1 MKMNISL
8 RWILVVL
15 ISGLL
20 MMAGCAGKK
29 SVVTSDATQ
38 ETTSAPTTQQQDVAT
53 SDTTSVIRDTAEEKS
68 VDLEKMAR
76 IPSPVSD
83 IHFDFDSSSIRPDAR
98 DILKEN
104 ADYFMNNRISS
115 IIIEGH
121 CDEKG
126 TYEYNMALGERRAQ
140 ETKKYLANLGVK
152 ESLMKT
158 VSFGEENPL
167 DPASTEE
174 AWAKNRRAHF
184 VVNP

>member
-1 MKMNISL
+1 MKMNIHL
-8 RWILVVL
+8 RWIVVVL
-15 ISGLL
+15 IAGLM

-38 ETTSAPTTQQQDVAT
+38 ETTSAPTTQQQDVTT
-53 SDTTSVIRDTAEEKS
+53 SDTTPVIQDTTEEKS

-76 IPSPVSD
+76 IQSPVSD
-83 IHFDFDSSSIRPDAR
+83 IQFDFDSSSIRPDAR
-98 DILKEN
+98 EILKEN
-104 ADYFMNNRISS
+104 ADYFMNNRMSS

-126 TYEYNMALGERRAQ
+126 TSEYNMALGERRAQ
-140 ETKKYLANLGVK
+140 ETKKYLLNLGVK

-167 DPASTEE
+167 DPDSSEE